1 MRRLKRIEKSVSLLM
16 TLLLL
21 LITAPVH
28 SVLAAMVG
36 TEAIL
41 VNQDTQ
47 NARDRLRS
55 FLDREAVQSQLTARG
70 IDPAEAQARVDSLSD
85 SEVMQISDKI
95 DQLPAGGSFWGTVLY
110 VAIMALS
117 VSRSRFGRPLLS
129 LSESDCSYFN
139 APAAFCFPSSS
150 ACSRGRHSRPL
161 WKTIGARAS
170 HQINKRSPA
179 IAEKITIIHSNATC
193 GTCRISQRPPSTPT
207 TTPGSKRKSTHKL
220 S

>member
-1 MRRLKRIEKSVSLLM
+1 MRRIKRVEKSVSILM

-41 VNQDTQ
+41 VNQDTL
-47 NARDRLRS
+47 NARDQLRS
-55 FLDREAVQSQLTARG
+55 FLDRKDVQSQLTARG

-110 VAIMALS
+110 LAIIA
-117 VSRSRFGRPLLS
+117 VIVLLV
-129 LSESDCSYFN
+129 LELLGYTDFV
-139 APAAFCFPSSS
+139 
-150 ACSRGRHSRPL
+150 
-161 WKTIGARAS
+161 
-170 HQINKRSPA
+170 
-179 IAEKITIIHSNATC
+179 
-193 GTCRISQRPPSTPT
+193 
-207 TTPGSKRKSTHKL
+207 
-220 S
+220 

>member
-85 SEVMQISDKI
+85 TEVMQIADKI

-110 VAIMALS
+110 LAIIA
-117 VSRSRFGRPLLS
+117 VIVLLV
-129 LSESDCSYFN
+129 LELLGYTDF
-139 APAAFCFPSSS
+139 
-150 ACSRGRHSRPL
+150 
-161 WKTIGARAS
+161 I
-170 HQINKRSPA
+170 
-179 IAEKITIIHSNATC
+179 
-193 GTCRISQRPPSTPT
+193 
-207 TTPGSKRKSTHKL
+207 
-220 S
+220 

>member
-1 MRRLKRIEKSVSLLM
+1 MRRLKRVEKSASLLM

-85 SEVMQISDKI
+85 TEVMQIADKI

-110 VAIMALS
+110 LAIIA
-117 VSRSRFGRPLLS
+117 VIVLLV
-129 LSESDCSYFN
+129 LELLGYTDF
-139 APAAFCFPSSS
+139 
-150 ACSRGRHSRPL
+150 
-161 WKTIGARAS
+161 I
-170 HQINKRSPA
+170 
-179 IAEKITIIHSNATC
+179 
-193 GTCRISQRPPSTPT
+193 
-207 TTPGSKRKSTHKL
+207 
-220 S
+220 

>member
-1 MRRLKRIEKSVSLLM
+1 MRRLKRVEKSVSLLM

-47 NARDRLRS
+47 YARDRLRS

-110 VAIMALS
+110 LAIIA
-117 VSRSRFGRPLLS
+117 VIVLLV
-129 LSESDCSYFN
+129 LELLGYTDF
-139 APAAFCFPSSS
+139 
-150 ACSRGRHSRPL
+150 
-161 WKTIGARAS
+161 I
-170 HQINKRSPA
+170 
-179 IAEKITIIHSNATC
+179 
-193 GTCRISQRPPSTPT
+193 
-207 TTPGSKRKSTHKL
+207 
-220 S
+220 

>member
-1 MRRLKRIEKSVSLLM
+1 MRRLKRVEKSVSILM

-28 SVLAAMVG
+28 SVLAAMIG

-110 VAIMALS
+110 LAIIA
-117 VSRSRFGRPLLS
+117 VIVLLV
-129 LSESDCSYFN
+129 LELLGYTDF
-139 APAAFCFPSSS
+139 
-150 ACSRGRHSRPL
+150 
-161 WKTIGARAS
+161 I
-170 HQINKRSPA
+170 
-179 IAEKITIIHSNATC
+179 
-193 GTCRISQRPPSTPT
+193 
-207 TTPGSKRKSTHKL
+207 
-220 S
+220 

>member
-1 MRRLKRIEKSVSLLM
+1 
-16 TLLLL
+16 
-21 LITAPVH
+21 
-28 SVLAAMVG
+28 MVG

-110 VAIMALS
+110 LAIIA
-117 VSRSRFGRPLLS
+117 VIVLLV
-129 LSESDCSYFN
+129 LELLGYTDFV
-139 APAAFCFPSSS
+139 
-150 ACSRGRHSRPL
+150 
-161 WKTIGARAS
+161 
-170 HQINKRSPA
+170 
-179 IAEKITIIHSNATC
+179 
-193 GTCRISQRPPSTPT
+193 
-207 TTPGSKRKSTHKL
+207 
-220 S
+220 

>member
-1 MRRLKRIEKSVSLLM
+1 MRRLKRVEKSVSLLM

-28 SVLAAMVG
+28 SVMAAMVG

-85 SEVMQISDKI
+85 TEVMQITDKI
-95 DQLPAGGSFWGTVLY
+95 DQLPAGGSFWGTILYLAIIVFIVL
-110 VAIMALS
+110 VVLE
-117 VSRSRFGRPLLS
+117 LLGYT
-129 LSESDCSYFN
+129 DFV
-139 APAAFCFPSSS
+139 
-150 ACSRGRHSRPL
+150 
-161 WKTIGARAS
+161 
-170 HQINKRSPA
+170 
-179 IAEKITIIHSNATC
+179 
-193 GTCRISQRPPSTPT
+193 
-207 TTPGSKRKSTHKL
+207 
-220 S
+220 

>member
-1 MRRLKRIEKSVSLLM
+1 MRRLKRVEKSVSLLM

-110 VAIMALS
+110 LAIIA
-117 VSRSRFGRPLLS
+117 VIVLLV
-129 LSESDCSYFN
+129 LELLGYTDF
-139 APAAFCFPSSS
+139 
-150 ACSRGRHSRPL
+150 
-161 WKTIGARAS
+161 I
-170 HQINKRSPA
+170 
-179 IAEKITIIHSNATC
+179 
-193 GTCRISQRPPSTPT
+193 
-207 TTPGSKRKSTHKL
+207 
-220 S
+220 

>member
-1 MRRLKRIEKSVSLLM
+1 MRRLKRVEKSVSLLM

-21 LITAPVH
+21 LISAPVH

-47 NARDRLRS
+47 NARDQLRS

-110 VAIMALS
+110 LAIIA
-117 VSRSRFGRPLLS
+117 VIVLLV
-129 LSESDCSYFN
+129 LELLGYTDF
-139 APAAFCFPSSS
+139 
-150 ACSRGRHSRPL
+150 
-161 WKTIGARAS
+161 I
-170 HQINKRSPA
+170 
-179 IAEKITIIHSNATC
+179 
-193 GTCRISQRPPSTPT
+193 
-207 TTPGSKRKSTHKL
+207 
-220 S
+220 

>member
-16 TLLLL
+16 TLLLF

-36 TEAIL
+36 TEAVL

-85 SEVMQISDKI
+85 TEVMQIADKI

-110 VAIMALS
+110 LAIIA
-117 VSRSRFGRPLLS
+117 VIVLLV
-129 LSESDCSYFN
+129 LELLGYTDF
-139 APAAFCFPSSS
+139 
-150 ACSRGRHSRPL
+150 
-161 WKTIGARAS
+161 I
-170 HQINKRSPA
+170 
-179 IAEKITIIHSNATC
+179 
-193 GTCRISQRPPSTPT
+193 
-207 TTPGSKRKSTHKL
+207 
-220 S
+220 